1 MKNLAVVLAEQTTRA
16 IQAASRA
23 AARSPHRPP
32 SRGAAPISLSD
43 REPPLTVAS
52 RGMGRALTGQC
63 GPHQLAKWRYSRT
76 RDLRG
81 LWATASSL
89 TKAAFASAMIIPS
102 AVNHAHRLRAKESHC
117 GTAVI
122 LVILLPTRETALA
135 PLR

>member
-1 MKNLAVVLAEQTTRA
+1 MARSSRRTS
-16 IQAASRA
+16 ASRV

-81 LWATASSL
+81 ALGDSVEAHEGRLRVCDDYS
-89 TKAAFASAMIIPS
+89 FHG
-102 AVNHAHRLRAKESHC
+102 NHAHRLRAKESHC
-117 GTAVI
+117 ATAVI